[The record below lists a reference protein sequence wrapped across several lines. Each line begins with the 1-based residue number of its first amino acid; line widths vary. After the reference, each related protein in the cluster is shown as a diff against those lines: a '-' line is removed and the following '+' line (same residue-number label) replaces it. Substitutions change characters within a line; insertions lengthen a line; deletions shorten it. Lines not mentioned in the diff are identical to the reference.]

1 MFCVLFIYFILPS
14 YKINN
19 SLIFIKS
26 AVYVRPN
33 IPNIE
38 RHTPKKEAAYEYIH
52 TTEFRGGLLQKNNR
66 KLSQTAT

>member
-1 MFCVLFIYFILPS
+1 MFCVLFIYLFYFILPS

-26 AVYVRPN
+26 AVYVRRN

-38 RHTPKKEAAYEYIH
+38 RYTPKKEAAYEYSH
-52 TTEFRGGLLQKNNR
+52 TGIPTCL
-66 KLSQTAT
+66 ATKK

>member
-1 MFCVLFIYFILPS
+1 MFCVLSFYLFIFFFILPS

-26 AVYVRPN
+26 AVYVRRN

-38 RHTPKKEAAYEYIH
+38 TYTPKKEAAYEYSHNGIPTWH
-52 TTEFRGGLLQKNNR
+52 
-66 KLSQTAT
+66 ATKK

>member
-1 MFCVLFIYFILPS
+1 MFCVLFIYLFILFYFILPS

-26 AVYVRPN
+26 AVYVRRN

-38 RHTPKKEAAYEYIH
+38 RYTPKKEAVYEYSH
-52 TTEFRGGLLQKNNR
+52 TGIPTCL
-66 KLSQTAT
+66 ATKK